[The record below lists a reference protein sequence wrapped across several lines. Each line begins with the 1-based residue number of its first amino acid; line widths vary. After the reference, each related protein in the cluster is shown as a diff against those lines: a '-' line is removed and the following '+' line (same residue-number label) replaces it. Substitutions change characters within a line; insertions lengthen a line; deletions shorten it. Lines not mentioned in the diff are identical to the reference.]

1 MTNAETTSP
10 HVDSSRDDKPTEPSF
25 GRFDRWT
32 YLLLGFFAYIPTLLS
47 SPGEISADTKAYLLL
62 DSGKFLERVPFMWDA
77 HINAGIVTHQNIGY
91 LFPLGPWYW
100 VFKTMGVPIWIAE
113 RLWFGTLLFLA
124 GAGTLWLLRK
134 LGLRGP
140 GSAVAAFIY
149 MLSPYALAYMGR
161 TSVILTPWCAL
172 PWLIGL
178 MISALRERTWRAPV
192 LFALIVTVMAGTN
205 ASSVIF
211 VLLGPLLLA
220 PFAVWITK
228 ETSLKEAFKALLRI
242 AVATGPAQL
251 WWLSGLYTQGK
262 FGLPILQLTE
272 TVETVAQTSTAPEV
286 LRGLGYW
293 YFYGK
298 DGLAG

>member
-1 MTNAETTSP
+1 MTTTHLESP
-10 HVDSSRDDKPTEPSF
+10 EDHGTIDERSTYSSTR
-25 GRFDRWT
+25 RLDRWT
-32 YLLLGFFAYIPTLLS
+32 VAVIGFIAYLPFLLS

-62 DSGKFLERVPFMWDA
+62 NPGKLLARAPFMWDA
-77 HINAGIVTHQNIGY
+77 HIDAGTVTHQNIGY

-100 VFKTMGVPIWIAE
+100 AFRTLGVPTWIAE
-113 RLWFGTLLFLA
+113 RLWFGTLLFAA
-124 GAGTLWLLRK
+124 GIGTLWMLRK

-140 GSAVAAFIY
+140 GARVAAFVY
-149 MLSPYALAYMGR
+149 MLSPYLLAYMGR

-178 MISALRERTWRAPV
+178 MACALREHTWRAPV
-192 LFALIVTVMAGTN
+192 FFALIVTIMAGTN

-211 VLLGPLLLA
+211 VLMGPLLFV
-220 PFAVWITK
+220 PFAIWVTGESTLRNAIRT
-228 ETSLKEAFKALLRI
+228 LLRI
-242 AVATGPAQL
+242 AVTTGPAQL
-251 WWLSGLYTQGK
+251 WWLSGLYVQGK

-293 YFYGK
+293 
-298 DGLAG
+298 